1 MRRWSILC
9 GAAMIVLLAASG
21 CGVLD
26 RLRRNGEGG
35 VSETPMVVETGR
47 PPREI
52 TGQEALEL
60 YGVVTEVVGP
70 TRTPESWFPI
80 KALVLPN
87 VLPYD
92 PEETIEILSVFTRE
106 ELSEGGTWM
115 GDLRAGSEVVLH
127 SVSPDGA
134 KCLVEGTAVQG
145 WPVKG
150 WVACNRLE
158 TGAD

>member
-1 MRRWSILC
+1 M
-9 GAAMIVLLAASG
+9 SG
-21 CGVLD
+21 CSIAD
-26 RLRRNGEGG
+26 WLRRDDGER
-35 VSETPMVVETGR
+35 VPETPEAVETGR
-47 PPREI
+47 PGREI

-60 YGVVTEVVGP
+60 YGVGTEVAEP
-70 TRTPESWFPI
+70 TRAAEYWFPT
-80 KALVLPN
+80 KAVVLPN

-115 GDLRAGSEVVLH
+115 GDLQAGDEVILH

-150 WVACNRLE
+150 WVACNRL
-158 TGAD
+158 GIGGD